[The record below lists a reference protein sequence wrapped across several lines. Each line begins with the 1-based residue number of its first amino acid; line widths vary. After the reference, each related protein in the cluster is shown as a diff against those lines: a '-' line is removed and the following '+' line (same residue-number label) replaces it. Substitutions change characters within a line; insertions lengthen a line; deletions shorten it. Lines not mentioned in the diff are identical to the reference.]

1 MTVSR
6 EPLALIRA
14 AELSAARSVA
24 AESAQTSLAIA
35 DARREAVHLGE
46 QARRRGKVVAEE
58 RYARAIAQAESRAA
72 DIAQTLDGRIRSLKA
87 RVEPEL
93 DRLVE
98 AMLYVVLPRT
108 E

>member
-24 AESAQTSLAIA
+24 AETGRTSLAIA
-35 DARREAVHLGE
+35 DARREAAQLAEH
-46 QARRRGKVVAEE
+46 ARQRGKVVADE
-58 RYARAIAQAESRAA
+58 RYARAITQAESRAA
-72 DIAQTLDGRIRSLKA
+72 DLAQTLDGRIRSL
-87 RVEPEL
+87 RTRIEPEL

-98 AMLYVVLPRT
+98 AMLDAILPRT